1 MAIRGQAHGGNANW
15 RKFGYKKSGQ
25 KVQRL
30 GALSTF
36 IKAKLF
42 LSVYIDN
49 IRIVGRR
56 EWKLSSPVG
65 KAAKED

>member
-1 MAIRGQAHGGNANW
+1 MAIRGRPMVGTQTGGNSVQEKW
-15 RKFGYKKSGQ
+15 TKSSTF
-25 KVQRL
+25 

-56 EWKLSSPVG
+56 EWKLSAGVV